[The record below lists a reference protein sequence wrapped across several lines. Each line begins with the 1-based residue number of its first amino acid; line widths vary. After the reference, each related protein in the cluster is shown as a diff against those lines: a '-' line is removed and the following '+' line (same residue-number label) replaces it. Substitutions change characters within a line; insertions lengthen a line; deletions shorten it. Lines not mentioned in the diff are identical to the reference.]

1 MNKVSIILPIYNVE
15 KYLEKCVNSVINQ
28 TYQNIEIILVDDGS
42 KDSSGRICD
51 ELVES
56 DNRIKVIHKKNGG
69 LASARNAG
77 YEMATGEYI
86 MYIDSDDVIKN
97 DIAEKCVS
105 AMEKKRSD
113 VVIFGYEKMA
123 EDGQVLEI
131 CKWSNKTYNH
141 DEMVEYLYEAICNMS
156 FGYAW
161 NKMYRKSTIDKSKVF
176 GDAKVIDREDLVYN
190 LELLRFWDRITY
202 IDSVGYEY
210 LQRSSSL
217 LHNSDLARLKGV
229 EYFVKRVE
237 KINIGNAE
245 VERKVFNM
253 MVLHYLSDC
262 IIKNIL
268 WNDEL
273 SAKEKKKLMKEAMEK
288 CPCQEK
294 LYQDKDNGKHLQML
308 YKSMASGKMGY
319 FYWYVKLG
327 DWKRGILN
335 V

>member
-15 KYLEKCVNSVINQ
+15 KYLEKCVNSVISQ
-28 TYQNIEIILVDDGS
+28 TYQNIEVILVDDGS
-42 KDSSGRICD
+42 KDSSGGICD

-105 AMEKKRSD
+105 AMEKKQSD
-113 VVIFGYEKMA
+113 VVIFGYEKMS

-273 SAKEKKKLMKEAMEK
+273 SAKEKKKLMKETMEK

-327 DWKRGILN
+327 DWKRKVAN
-335 V
+335 D

>member
-15 KYLEKCVNSVINQ
+15 KYLEKCVNSVISQ
-28 TYQNIEIILVDDGS
+28 TYQNIEVILVDDGS

-105 AMEKKRSD
+105 AMEKKQSD
-113 VVIFGYEKMA
+113 VVIFGYEKMS

-273 SAKEKKKLMKEAMEK
+273 SAKEKKKLMKEEIK
-288 CPCQEK
+288 VFQQNFTIDIFSRNYVE
-294 LYQDKDNGKHLQML
+294 LI
-308 YKSMASGKMGY
+308 KSIMG
-319 FYWYVKLG
+319 G
-327 DWKRGILN
+327 TNDAEQ
-335 V
+335 